1 MAARVAKISG
11 YIGSVANY
19 TTNRLHVFRV
29 VCLVC
34 YITNEVLDMF
44 ALFLVSVL
52 CYVVGGSGL
61 ALLFLAP
68 EGFYRPSNPDI
79 GIYFLLVG
87 LFFHAMS
94 NALDYLKEIRDAVQK
109 MAADKE

>member
-1 MAARVAKISG
+1 MAKTLG

-19 TTNRLHVFRV
+19 TTNRLHVLRV
-29 VCLVC
+29 VCLDC
-34 YITNEVLDMF
+34 YITNEVFDMF
-44 ALFLVSVL
+44 ALFLVAIL

-87 LFFHAMS
+87 LFFHAIS

>member
-1 MAARVAKISG
+1 
-11 YIGSVANY
+11 
-19 TTNRLHVFRV
+19 
-29 VCLVC
+29 
-34 YITNEVLDMF
+34 MF

-109 MAADKE
+109 MAADKEWKNFCNGSIGPTDCFASFVSAKSKDNWTQ

>member
-1 MAARVAKISG
+1 
-11 YIGSVANY
+11 
-19 TTNRLHVFRV
+19 
-29 VCLVC
+29 
-34 YITNEVLDMF
+34 MF
-44 ALFLVSVL
+44 ALFLVSLL

-68 EGFYRPSNPDI
+68 EGFYRPSNADI

-109 MAADKE
+109 IAADKVKEVL

>member
-1 MAARVAKISG
+1 MVKIFG
-11 YIGSVANY
+11 YIGNVANT

-29 VCLVC
+29 VCLDHD
-34 YITNEVLDMF
+34 INNEVFGMF
-44 ALFLVSVL
+44 PLFLVAIL

-68 EGFYRPSNPDI
+68 DGFYRPSNPDI

-109 MAADKE
+109 MAAEE